1 MGKFKEKLSVMTRE
15 ELEAFAS
22 EIMQKKNTAE
32 NTLDDVYRSVEKQN
46 MALSELLSDYDIGER
61 LDAFAAVSYMH
72 GNDDGN
78 LAAKSAQWYIEYGRI
93 MWLINVAYDYGNRI
107 IKDKDKDE
115 SEVR

>member
-1 MGKFKEKLSVMTRE
+1 MGMFKERLSNMTRE

-46 MALSELLSDYDIGER
+46 MALSELLSNYDIGER
-61 LDAFAAVSYMH
+61 LDAYAAVSYIH
-72 GNDDGN
+72 GDDNSN
-78 LAAKSAQWYIEYGRI
+78 LATKSAQWYLEYERI

-107 IKDKDKDE
+107 IKDKDSYE
-115 SEVR
+115 REVR